1 LAPKNRS
8 INTAART
15 TTMNELSLALSCR
28 STYAGFRDAAARELA
43 HRHRRRDL
51 QRRKLNMLVAA
62 LILASGVFGAT
73 MLIAPPTSRAKLG
86 APQSAACLKAERTL
100 APWFASELN
109 RRGLTGT
116 PRQDDFNL
124 MLVGFKDAQSQ
135 CASGLTDQALGNF
148 EALANRVVQAEERRH
163 EADD

>member
-1 LAPKNRS
+1 
-8 INTAART
+8 
-15 TTMNELSLALSCR
+15 MNELSVALSHR

-43 HRHRRRDL
+43 HRYRRRDL
-51 QRRKLNMLVAA
+51 QRRRLNMLAAA

-73 MLIAPPTSRAKLG
+73 MLIAPPTSQAKLG
-86 APQSAACLKAERTL
+86 AAQSAACLKAERTL
-100 APWFASELN
+100 APWFASEFN

-124 MLVGFKDAQSQ
+124 MLAGFKDAQGQ

-148 EALANRVVQAEERRH
+148 EALAIRIAQAEERQH
-163 EADD
+163 ETDG